1 MSAINILL
9 LRARNR
15 GNMVRLFPWLAAM
28 IVGLCLLAAFRI
40 GIERDLRD
48 TIGDESWGRI
58 LFGVGAAITQMD
70 HGGYGY
76 SLSTVVETLLTYGGL
91 TDDPKI
97 LAPLGKQFPTNL
109 RDPSFI
115 NAAIEKAARFRWPFN
130 PEEAIRGSGGD
141 DLGFVDYVRLSFL
154 VFGHQ
159 IRSLYYTYFLIFG
172 VSAAVFLWTFRSR
185 PALLMLLV
193 ITSVAQT
200 ILFASNLLAS
210 HNLGSISDSRF
221 LSIMAIVPGL
231 HLGCLLLDRSP
242 PSIINVGLAI
252 VQSIILVFVFWIRA
266 SAVWVILAVAVF
278 AGLIIIWGLL
288 KRQNELRRVW
298 CLGILLAVLAVHT
311 LWVTMTLHPIYRSEG
326 EISHHV
332 FCRLQFHPRWNE
344 KYAASYDF
352 ATFDELPRVAA
363 KKYLLR
369 HPPRHP
375 EEVYLTKDRQYLR
388 IAPSEAYVRKAY
400 FEFFANDPTFAL
412 ESLLIYNPVGMAIVL
427 AGYLSSLDQTTVL
440 ELLSAS
446 VVLLILAGFLAA
458 DSDQWRLFKHGV
470 LLATG
475 AFLVSL
481 LPILLTVPN
490 YRTMGDQYFV
500 LLIVLGCWAVL
511 ALATGLRV
519 LLGRERHVTDKIL
532 HAP

>member
-76 SLSTVVETLLTYGGL
+76 SLSTVVETVLTYGGL

-210 HNLGSISDSRF
+210 HNLGSISDPRF

-231 HLGCLLLDRSP
+231 HLGCLLLERSP
-242 PSIINVGLAI
+242 PSIINVASSI
-252 VQSIILVFVFWIRA
+252 VQSTILVFAFWIRA
-266 SAVWVILAVAVF
+266 WNC
-278 AGLIIIWGLL
+278 AGT
-288 KRQNELRRVW
+288 
-298 CLGILLAVLAVHT
+298 LGTSTNLET
-311 LWVTMTLHPIYRSEG
+311 E
-326 EISHHV
+326 SHAH
-332 FCRLQFHPRWNE
+332 RG
-344 KYAASYDF
+344 AS
-352 ATFDELPRVAA
+352 
-363 KKYLLR
+363 
-369 HPPRHP
+369 
-375 EEVYLTKDRQYLR
+375 
-388 IAPSEAYVRKAY
+388 IA
-400 FEFFANDPTFAL
+400 FAL
-412 ESLLIYNPVGMAIVL
+412 RTTARREWWRA
-427 AGYLSSLDQTTVL
+427 ARTVL
-440 ELLSAS
+440 
-446 VVLLILAGFLAA
+446 
-458 DSDQWRLFKHGV
+458 
-470 LLATG
+470 
-475 AFLVSL
+475 
-481 LPILLTVPN
+481 P
-490 YRTMGDQYFV
+490 
-500 LLIVLGCWAVL
+500 
-511 ALATGLRV
+511 
-519 LLGRERHVTDKIL
+519 
-532 HAP
+532 